1 MGSPDCREE
10 RIYLTDLR
18 RGEPAAF
25 EKAVRENAGG
35 MLAAARRV
43 TGNEEDAADCVQ
55 EAFSAAFLKISEF
68 EGRSSLR
75 TWLHRV
81 VINQALMK
89 LRKRRRRPEESID
102 SMMPKFDEYGFLIG
116 PVRITDETAEEM
128 LSKKETAEAV
138 RRAIAELPETYRV
151 ILVLR
156 DIEELSTAEAAEL
169 LEIDEGA
176 VRTRLH
182 RARTVLKKMLEPI
195 FAVKRSNNVL

>member
-1 MGSPDCREE
+1 MSGPDCREA
-10 RIYLTDLR
+10 RIYLTNLR

-35 MLAAARRV
+35 MLAAARRI

-55 EAFSAAFLKISEF
+55 EAFSAAFRKIAEF

-102 SMMPKFDEYGFLIG
+102 GLAPKFDENGFLIG
-116 PVRITDETAEEM
+116 PVRIADETAEEM
-128 LSKKETAEAV
+128 LSKKETAETV
-138 RRAIAELPETYRV
+138 RRAIDKLPETYRI

-156 DIEELSTAEAAEL
+156 DIEELSTAQAAER

-182 RARTVLKKMLEPI
+182 RARTALKKMLEPL